1 MSASI
6 LKSCDRQGVT
16 ANIKES
22 EENDMEQWVNFYD
35 QDGRFLFGY
44 TLQGTFAGEMQATK
58 ELLAAENGCCPEN
71 IRVKVANGKEE
82 DQNMTTLMKAMATLD
97 GVIPPPGNAMVD
109 HDHLPIAA
117 AWQECKRA
125 LVSYDDM
132 QDRHDTLMR
141 RWGEMVETIRKK
153 IDAGTLTQ
161 EDRRLLNDL
170 HLPHIYDRR
179 PATGIGEPGRG
190 CNSPQSRV

>member
-1 MSASI
+1 
-6 LKSCDRQGVT
+6 
-16 ANIKES
+16 
-22 EENDMEQWVNFYD
+22 MEQWVNFYA
-35 QDGRFLFGY
+35 QDGRFLVGY
-44 TLQGTFAGEMQATK
+44 ALQGTFTGKMQATK
-58 ELLAAENGCCPEN
+58 ELLAVENGCCPED
-71 IRVKVANGKEE
+71 IRSKVTNRKEE
-82 DQNMTTLMKAMATLD
+82 DQDMTTLMKAMATLD
-97 GVIPPPGNAMVD
+97 GVIPSPDNAMVD
-109 HDHLPIAA
+109 LAHLPIAA
-117 AWQECKRA
+117 AWQECRKA

-179 PATGIGEPGRG
+179 PAASVGDPGRG
-190 CNSPQSRV
+190 CNSPQSRI